1 VRGRKPACRV
11 GFCPP
16 KGARGRGHRPEG
28 PMILS
33 PSLYLKLT
41 LPYYLEAPGM
51 SSSPNTVS
59 ESLPTGPWTLYFH
72 APKEKRWSIDT
83 FKPIA
88 VVNTVDDIMGVFQEL
103 DDKLK
108 RGMYFFMRGSVPP
121 LWENYQN
128 IRGGSYSLRGGPDDG
143 VDYYKTYIVGSMLGL
158 AVTNTDDTIVG
169 VSISPKIMNGPN
181 GTSKVGF
188 YVIKIWNKD
197 CGKFAKPTGLR
208 LLHSKLVLPDIVY
221 TPHVDKKM

>member
-1 VRGRKPACRV
+1 
-11 GFCPP
+11 
-16 KGARGRGHRPEG
+16 
-28 PMILS
+28 MSI
-33 PSLYLKLT
+33 SLT
-41 LPYYLEAPGM
+41 DP
-51 SSSPNTVS
+51 
-59 ESLPTGPWTLYFH
+59 LPTGTWTLYFH

-88 VVNTVDDIMGVFQEL
+88 KIRNLQEILSVFQEL
-103 DDKLK
+103 GEKVK
-108 RGMYFFMRGSVPP
+108 RGMFFCMRDPVPP

-143 VDYYKTYIVGSMLGL
+143 VDYYKAYILGAML
-158 AVTNTDDTIVG
+158 NTAAIDSSDTVVG

-188 YVIKIWNKD
+188 YVIKLWNKD
-197 CGKFAKPTGLR
+197 SSVFNKPAGVR
-208 LLHSKLVLPDIVY
+208 LLHSKLVPSDVLY

>member
-1 VRGRKPACRV
+1 
-11 GFCPP
+11 
-16 KGARGRGHRPEG
+16 
-28 PMILS
+28 MSI
-33 PSLYLKLT
+33 SLT
-41 LPYYLEAPGM
+41 EP
-51 SSSPNTVS
+51 
-59 ESLPTGPWTLYFH
+59 LPTGTWTFYFH

-88 VVNTVDDIMGVFQEL
+88 KVKNLQDILSVFQEL

-108 RGMYFFMRGSVPP
+108 RGMFFCMRDPVPP

-143 VDYYKTYIVGSMLGL
+143 VDYYKAYIIGAML
-158 AVTNTDDTIVG
+158 NTAAIDTADTIMG
-169 VSISPKIMNGPN
+169 ISISPKIMNGPN

-188 YVIKIWNKD
+188 YVIKLWNKD
-197 CGKFAKPTGLR
+197 CSLFNKASGVR
-208 LLHSKLVLPDIVY
+208 LLHSKLIPTDVLY